1 MKFLIMR
8 FLTRKIC
15 ELKAALLSLQKIFVF
30 PMFIHERDNWTNFS
44 WDSEKIN
51 GLQLKAMHRLGYLA
65 GRMASIGFD
74 NQLIATVEAV
84 TNDVVASSEIEGVCL
99 DTDEVRSSVARN
111 LGLSL
116 ERDHDASHYVEGI
129 VEMMLDASR
138 NYSNPLTKERLFKWH
153 RMLFPNAADMTIGAY
168 RTDEMSVVSG
178 TFGRERIHYRAPSP
192 ERVSEEMDAFLK
204 WMNEEVNASYILKS
218 AIAHL
223 WFVSIH
229 PFDDGNG
236 RIGRAISDRVLAPLD
251 NDNMHFYSF
260 SRQILKDKRHY
271 YKVLERTQRGNGDIT
286 EWLEWYF
293 GAFIEAVE
301 NSSAVLSRLLR
312 KATFWNAHSQA
323 SISDRQRMV
332 LNKYLDGYEA
342 KLTAKNWERIA
353 DVSKDTALRD
363 IDSLVKQGILIPTPG
378 RVRDIPYSIDI
389 LGKKNSHKMPPYEN
403 IAIEEENG
411 YHYIT
416 ATYGNSN
423 LHERIG
429 EIDYKRWEAKEIDL
443 QALAYKYFAYI
454 LD

>member
-1 MKFLIMR
+1 
-8 FLTRKIC
+8 
-15 ELKAALLSLQKIFVF
+15 
-30 PMFIHERDNWTNFS
+30 MFIHERRDWTKFH
-44 WDSEKIN
+44 WEVDKIN
-51 GLQLKAMHRLGYLA
+51 RLQLKAMHRLGYLA

-84 TNDVVASSEIEGVCL
+84 TNDVVASSEIEGVRL

-111 LGLSL
+111 LGVTL
-116 ERDHDASHYVEGI
+116 EKDQDTSHYVEGI
-129 VEMMLDASR
+129 VEMMLDATR
-138 NYSNPLTKERLFKWH
+138 NYSEPLTEERLYKWH
-153 RMLFPNAADMTIGAY
+153 RMLFPNASDMTVGAY
-168 RTDEMSVVSG
+168 RSDEMSVVSG
-178 TFGRERIHYRAPSP
+178 TFGRARIRDRVPSP
-192 ERVSEEMDAFLK
+192 DRVPDQMKAFLLWLNK
-204 WMNEEVNASYILKS
+204 EGDASAILKS

-271 YKVLERTQRGNGDIT
+271 YKVLERTQRGEGDIT

-301 NSSAVLSRLLR
+301 DSSAILSRVLR
-312 KATFWNAHSQA
+312 KATFWNAHSQS
-323 SISDRQRMV
+323 SISERQKMV

-342 KLTAKNWERIA
+342 KLTAKNWEKIA
-353 DVSKDTALRD
+353 GVSKDTALRD

-389 LGKKNSHKMPPYEN
+389 SGQSNQRKESPFTD
-403 IAIEEENG
+403 IDIQEEG
-411 YHYIT
+411 AYHYIT
-416 ATYGNSN
+416 AKYNGAD
-423 LHERIG
+423 LRDRIG
-429 EIDYKRWEAKEIDL
+429 EIDYARLKDGEIDL
-443 QALAYKYFAYI
+443 KALAYKHFAYV

>member
-1 MKFLIMR
+1 
-8 FLTRKIC
+8 
-15 ELKAALLSLQKIFVF
+15 
-30 PMFIHERDNWTNFS
+30 MFIHERENWTDFR
-44 WDSEKIN
+44 WDKEKIN
-51 GLQLKAMHRLGYLA
+51 SLQLKAMHRLGYLA

-84 TNDVVASSEIEGVCL
+84 TNDVVASSEIEGIRL

-111 LGLSL
+111 LGVAI
-116 ERDHDASHYVEGI
+116 EQKHDASHYVEGI
-129 VEMMLDASR
+129 VEMMLDAAH
-138 NYSNPLTKERLFKWH
+138 NYTGPLTNDRLFKWH
-153 RMLFPNAADMTIGAY
+153 RMLFPNVTDITVGAY
-168 RTDEMSVVSG
+168 RSDEMSVVSG
-178 TFGRERIHYRAPSP
+178 TFGRERVHYRAPSP
-192 ERVSEEMDAFLK
+192 DRVHEEMEVFLDWLNKEDASS
-204 WMNEEVNASYILKS
+204 VILKS

-236 RIGRAISDRVLAPLD
+236 RIARAISDRVLAPLD

-286 EWLEWYF
+286 EWLEWYV
-293 GAFIEAVE
+293 GAFIEAIE
-301 NSSAVLSRLLR
+301 DSSDVLSRVLR

-323 SISDRQRMV
+323 SISDRQRTV

-342 KLTAKNWERIA
+342 KLTAKNWEKIA
-353 DVSKDTALRD
+353 GVSKDTALRD

-389 LGKKNSHKMPPYEN
+389 SGSFNSHEQSPFNE
-403 IAIEEENG
+403 IAIVEESS

-416 ATYGNSN
+416 ANYGNIQ
-423 LHERIG
+423 LRDRIG
-429 EIDYKRWEAKEIDL
+429 EIDHARLEAGEIDL
-443 QALAYKYFAYI
+443 TALAYKYFAYI
-454 LD
+454 LDSDS

>member
-1 MKFLIMR
+1 
-8 FLTRKIC
+8 
-15 ELKAALLSLQKIFVF
+15 
-30 PMFIHERDNWTNFS
+30 MFIHEREDWPKFH
-44 WDSEKIN
+44 WDVEKIN
-51 GLQLKAMHRLGYLA
+51 SLQLKAMHRLGYLA

-84 TNDVVASSEIEGVCL
+84 TNDVVASSEIEGVRL

-111 LGLSL
+111 LGVSL
-116 ERDHDASHYVEGI
+116 EKDRDASHYVEGI
-129 VEMMLDASR
+129 VEMMLDAGR
-138 NYSNPLTKERLFKWH
+138 FYSEPLTRARLFKWH
-153 RMLFPNAADMTIGAY
+153 SMLFPNATDITVGAY

-192 ERVSEEMDAFLK
+192 DRVPEEMEGFLE
-204 WMNEEVNASYILKS
+204 WLNEEEDTSLILKS

-236 RIGRAISDRVLAPLD
+236 RIGRAISDRVLASLD

-271 YKVLERTQRGNGDIT
+271 YKILERAQRGSGDIT

-301 NSSAVLSRLLR
+301 DSNAVLSRVLR
-312 KATFWNAHSQA
+312 KATFWNTHAQA
-323 SISDRQRMV
+323 SISDRQKMV

-342 KLTAKNWERIA
+342 KLTAKNWEKIA
-353 DVSKDTALRD
+353 GVSKDTALRD

-389 LGKKNSHKMPPYEN
+389 SGQNNQQRNSPFTD
-403 IAIEEENG
+403 IAIEEEG
-411 YHYIT
+411 SYHYIN
-416 ATYGNSN
+416 AKYKGAD
-423 LHERIG
+423 LRDRIGDIDLARLKSG
-429 EIDYKRWEAKEIDL
+429 EIDPG
-443 QALAYKYFAYI
+443 ALAYKHFAYI